1 MTDNLE
7 KFLQEDDYVDFMEL
21 TLSREIQN
29 AIGHCETDEER
40 VRVAYE
46 AVRDQIDNVFDIDAI
61 GSPAKASRVIRDRMG
76 CCHAKANLLAAML
89 RFYKIPVGFC
99 YQRMS
104 VGEGLGYHLHC
115 YNAVYLN
122 GKWIKLDARGNRDD
136 IKAEFSLDEPKLAF
150 EIDEELG
157 ESDIKGIYTAMGK
170 KLFEEHPEYLEQC
183 FAEEKGKIDELKA
196 SIVSLTEK
204 IEAVKNTVGKVE
216 EVVEEKV
223 EESL

>member
-1 MTDNLE
+1 MSFFNNL
-7 KFLQEDDYVDFMEL
+7 KATAKNLGDKAAD
-21 TLSREIQN
+21 TAEI
-29 AIGHCETDEER
+29 
-40 VRVAYE
+40 
-46 AVRDQIDNVFDIDAI
+46 
-61 GSPAKASRVIRDRMG
+61 AKLKM
-76 CCHAKANLLAAML
+76 
-89 RFYKIPVGFC
+89 KI
-99 YQRMS
+99 S
-104 VGEGLGYHLHC
+104 S
-115 YNAVYLN
+115 A
-122 GKWIKLDARGNRDD
+122 
-136 IKAEFSLDEPKLAF
+136 
-150 EIDEELG
+150 